1 MYDINPFGNTDGAQ
15 SNPQDLVE
23 NFIDIIPRSAA
34 VGGVGEEFI
43 SMR

>member
-23 NFIDIIPRSAA
+23 NFIDIIHDLRQ
-34 VGGVGEEFI
+34 
-43 SMR
+43 